1 MASTSF
7 AHKGNKG
14 FFHLGHRNVSKAVS
28 TLVKKG
34 AGPAL
39 NLKVGSGPPMAVN
52 SSEKVANL
60 NADKI
65 DTLDSTEIGINSYE
79 RIRVQST
86 FDSTTHKSLTAR
98 CTSGREV
105 IGGGAQVFPSLADGS
120 RDSAPIAIRAN
131 SPDLNGLE
139 SWRAQAN
146 EVEPYSFNWTLYA
159 TVICAKVGP

>member
-1 MASTSF
+1 M
-7 AHKGNKG
+7 
-14 FFHLGHRNVSKAVS
+14 S

-39 NLKVGSGPPMAVN
+39 NLRVGSGPPLEVN

-60 NADKI
+60 NADQ
-65 DTLDSTEIGINSYE
+65 LDGLSSGEIGINGYE
-79 RIRVQST
+79 RIRVQSA
-86 FDSTTHKSLTAR
+86 FDSTTRKSVTAR

-105 IGGGAQVFPSLADGS
+105 IGGGAYVFPSLADDN

-139 SWRAQAN
+139 SWNAQAN
-146 EVEPYSFNWTLYA
+146 EVEPYSFSWTLYA
-159 TVICAKVGP
+159 TVICARVGP